1 MDQKLLNSF
10 GLILDFIGVVLLLIY
25 GKKTT
30 GAITQADRD
39 YVASAWWAYRGYFLL
54 AFGFLF
60 QILSNLL

>member
-10 GLILDFIGVVLLLIY
+10 GLILDFIGVVILLIY
-25 GKKTT
+25 AKKTT

-39 YVASAWWAYRGYFLL
+39 YVASPWWAYSGYFLL

>member
-25 GKKTT
+25 SRKTT
-30 GAITQADRD
+30 GAITQADCD
-39 YVASAWWAYRGYFLL
+39 YVASPWWAYSGYFLL
-54 AFGFLF
+54 ALGFLF